1 MNIILNNNFN
11 PHMFDKYT
19 KAIIVGK
26 GPTFKTITKP
36 DENTLLMGVNHAV
49 DFLINPDILLCQ
61 DVEFFSDFKSLGSL
75 KYVATPAVPHS
86 GLVVGANGKNYK
98 KQKVDH
104 TTVVKFLKQSKFQGI
119 YIPYK
124 NLNRHDGSY
133 STGAMH
139 WSSGCRAVQFVRA
152 FMLNIKEIETY
163 GIASGTS
170 RNEASKFTGHHKNFI
185 NKSDPTAYHWHY
197 RSQSRKTIE
206 NVCASGN
213 IKLIMN

>member
-1 MNIILNNNFN
+1 MKTFLNNNFD
-11 PHMFDKYT
+11 PHIFDQYT

-26 GPTFKTITKP
+26 GPTFKAITKP

-49 DFLINPDILLCQ
+49 DFLINPDIVLCQ

-75 KYVATPAVPHS
+75 KYVATPEVPHS
-86 GLVVGANGKNYK
+86 GLVVGANGKDYRHQDVDYK
-98 KQKVDH
+98 
-104 TTVVKFLKQSKFQGI
+104 TVVKFLKESKFQGI

-133 STGAMH
+133 KTGTMH

-170 RNEASKFTGHHKNFI
+170 MNEANKFTGHHKNFI
-185 NKSDPTAYHWHY
+185 NKSDPTAYHWGY

-206 NVCASGN
+206 KVCASGK
-213 IKLIMN
+213 IKLKMN